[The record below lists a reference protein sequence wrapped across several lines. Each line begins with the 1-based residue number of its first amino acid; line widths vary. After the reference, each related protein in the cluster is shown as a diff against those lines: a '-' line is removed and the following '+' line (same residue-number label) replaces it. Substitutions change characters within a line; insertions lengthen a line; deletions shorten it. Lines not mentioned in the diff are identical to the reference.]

1 MKVTVNVEWRKKEEP
16 TEDLEIIIGKALKKA
31 GYHYGNVFVQGTY
44 DEDKTIYPLGDG
56 ARFPHDQIAKQ
67 IETPQPGRPLLT
79 TTLMRSETKR
89 KKKDMQLI
97 VEKKSVYGNQL
108 IYPVCNKAK
117 LFSSISGNKTLLPEV
132 IEDIK
137 KLGYNLTTKGE
148 QI

>member
-67 IETPQPGRPLLT
+67 IETPRLGRPVVT
-79 TTLMRSETKR
+79 PRLMRSETKR
-89 KKKDMQLI
+89 KKKDNAVNSRKKISVREPVNISCMQQ
-97 VEKKSVYGNQL
+97 G
-108 IYPVCNKAK
+108 KAIRIN
-117 LFSSISGNKTLLPEV
+117 FW
-132 IEDIK
+132 
-137 KLGYNLTTKGE
+137 
-148 QI
+148 Q